1 MKVTDRVSSLRASQE
16 RARNQSPSLIVTG
29 IAKRTETDQA
39 KTMPISR
46 TASALKDDDR
56 AQEVNKDNDL
66 TKFKSDIKQHE
77 QKGENV
83 ISYQNLVVN
92 EENDSLKEKVK
103 QEDQYQTNEIK
114 KQNTELLNSTL
125 KVETA
130 SQEELI

>member
-1 MKVTDRVSSLRASQE
+1 
-16 RARNQSPSLIVTG
+16 
-29 IAKRTETDQA
+29 
-39 KTMPISR
+39 MPISR
-46 TASALKDDDR
+46 TASALKNDDR
-56 AQEVNKDNDL
+56 SQEVNQDQDL
-66 TKFKSDIKQHE
+66 TKFKRDIKQNE

>member
-29 IAKRTETDQA
+29 IAKRTEIDQA

-46 TASALKDDDR
+46 TASALKNDDR
-56 AQEVNKDNDL
+56 SQEVNQDQDL
-66 TKFKSDIKQHE
+66 TKFKRDIKQNE

>member
-77 QKGENV
+77 
-83 ISYQNLVVN
+83 
-92 EENDSLKEKVK
+92 
-103 QEDQYQTNEIK
+103 
-114 KQNTELLNSTL
+114 
-125 KVETA
+125 
-130 SQEELI
+130 